1 MPPFDDLVKLLVI
14 CSVIV
19 LPALAITTRFALK
32 PIVDAILRL
41 REGGLLQSERAAA
54 LNSDVA
60 TELRHLRAEIAE
72 VRADVA
78 RLQEAESFHAALQ
91 GAPEQP
97 ALPSPR

>member
-32 PIVDAILRL
+32 PIVDALLRL
-41 REGGLLQSERAAA
+41 REGGVLQGDRSA
-54 LNSDVA
+54 LSSDVA
-60 TELRHLRAEIAE
+60 TELRYLRAEIAE

-78 RLQEAESFHAALQ
+78 RLQEVESFHAALQ
-91 GAPEQP
+91 DAPEQP
-97 ALPSPR
+97 ALPSPQ